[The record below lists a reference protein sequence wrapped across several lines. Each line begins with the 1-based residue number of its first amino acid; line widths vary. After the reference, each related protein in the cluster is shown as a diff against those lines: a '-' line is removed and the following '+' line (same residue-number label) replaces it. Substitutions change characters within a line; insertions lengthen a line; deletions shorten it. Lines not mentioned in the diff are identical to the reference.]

1 MKFFKINPNTDFD
14 LLCSFIN
21 PHKMG
26 QKIMSEKTKI
36 HFIFIKDISTP
47 AANILKQD
55 ALRIGAE
62 LITHKEVITAKIT
75 HSNALLMASKEQ
87 IQKLIAKEKLQDFG
101 LKNLALF
108 LQKDFLKPKKA
119 ELMAVINVNEDS
131 FNADSRVSYKD
142 FEERLNEILA
152 LNPEYIDIGAVSS
165 RPKSVYCGKE
175 EEFRYCGKEEEFRRL
190 KNVLDLIYDKNYYE
204 KAIFSLDSFD
214 EYCLEYALNKGFKF
228 INDISSLRNLN
239 LAKLAS
245 KYNAKYCLMHM
256 QNDPLTMQD
265 DPRYDDLLD
274 EMSSFFKEKLE
285 ILDTLGVKESILDVG
300 IGFGKSAEHNMI
312 LIKHLE
318 HFLQFKKPLLIGA
331 SRKSVIN
338 AYYESEV
345 KDRLAGTLYLHLKAF
360 ENGASIIRVHDLY
373 EHKQLFALAQ
383 AMDNIGV

>member
-1 MKFFKINPNTDFD
+1 MKFFKINPNTDFN

-55 ALRIGAE
+55 ALRVGAE
-62 LITHKEVITAKIT
+62 LITHKEVITAKII

-87 IQKLIAKEKLQDFG
+87 IQKLVVKEKLQDFG

-108 LQKDFLKPKKA
+108 LQKDFLKQKKA

-131 FNADSRVSYKD
+131 FNAKSRVSEED
-142 FEERLNEILA
+142 FEKRLNDFLA
-152 LNPEYIDIGAVSS
+152 LKPEYIDIGAVSS
-165 RPKSVYCGKE
+165 RPGSEYCGKE
-175 EEFRYCGKEEEFRRL
+175 EEFKRL
-190 KNVLDLIYDKNYYE
+190 KKVLDLIYEKNYYE
-204 KAIFSLDSFD
+204 QAIFSLDSFD
-214 EYCLEYALNKGFKF
+214 EYCLEYALNKGFKL
-228 INDISSLRNLN
+228 INDITSLRNLN

-245 KYNAKYCLMHM
+245 KYGAKYCLMHM
-256 QNDPLTMQD
+256 QNNPNNMQD
-265 DPRYDDLLD
+265 NPFYEDLLD
-274 EMSSFFKEKLE
+274 EMTLFFKEKLE
-285 ILDTLGVKESILDVG
+285 LLESFGVKESILDVG
-300 IGFGKSAEHNMI
+300 IGFGKSAGHNMI

-318 HFLQFKKPLLIGA
+318 HFLQFNKPLLIGA

-338 AYYESEV
+338 AYFQSEI

>member
-1 MKFFKINPNTDFD
+1 MKFFKINPNTDFN

-26 QKIMSEKTKI
+26 QKIMSKKTKI

-55 ALRIGAE
+55 ALRVGAE
-62 LITHKEVITAKIT
+62 LITHKEIITTKIT

-108 LQKDFLKPKKA
+108 LQKDFLKTKKA

-131 FNADSRVSYKD
+131 FNAKSRVSEED
-142 FEERLNEILA
+142 FEKRLNDFLA
-152 LNPEYIDIGAVSS
+152 LRPEYIDIGAVSS
-165 RPKSVYCGKE
+165 RPGSEYCGKE
-175 EEFRYCGKEEEFRRL
+175 EEFKRL
-190 KNVLDLIYDKNYYE
+190 KKVLDLIYEKNYHE

-214 EYCLEYALNKGFKF
+214 EYCLEYALNKGFKL
-228 INDISSLRNLN
+228 INDITSLRNLN

-245 KYNAKYCLMHM
+245 KYEAKYCLMHM
-256 QNDPLTMQD
+256 QNNPNNMQD
-265 DPRYDDLLD
+265 NPFYEDLLD
-274 EMSSFFKEKLE
+274 EMTLFFKEKLE
-285 ILDTLGVKESILDVG
+285 LLESFGVKESILDVG

-318 HFLQFKKPLLIGA
+318 HFLQFNKPLLIGA

-338 AYYESEV
+338 AYFQSEI

>member
-1 MKFFKINPNTDFD
+1 MKFFKINPNTDFN

-26 QKIMSEKTKI
+26 QKIMSKKTKI

-55 ALRIGAE
+55 ALRVGAE
-62 LITHKEVITAKIT
+62 LITHKEIITAKIT

-87 IQKLIAKEKLQDFG
+87 IQKLVVKEKLQDFG

-108 LQKDFLKPKKA
+108 LQKDFLKTKKA

-131 FNADSRVSYKD
+131 FNAKSRVSEED
-142 FEERLNEILA
+142 FEKRLNDFLA
-152 LNPEYIDIGAVSS
+152 LRPEYIDIGAVSS
-165 RPKSVYCGKE
+165 RPGSEYCGKE
-175 EEFRYCGKEEEFRRL
+175 EEFKRL
-190 KNVLDLIYDKNYYE
+190 KKVLDLIYEKNYHE

-214 EYCLEYALNKGFKF
+214 EYCLEYALNKGFKL
-228 INDISSLRNLN
+228 INDITSLRNLN

-245 KYNAKYCLMHM
+245 KYEAKYCLMHM
-256 QNDPLTMQD
+256 QNNPNNMQD
-265 DPRYDDLLD
+265 NPFYEDLLD
-274 EMSSFFKEKLE
+274 EMTLFFKEKLE
-285 ILDTLGVKESILDVG
+285 LLESFGVKESILDVG

-318 HFLQFKKPLLIGA
+318 HFLQFNKPLLIGA

-338 AYYESEV
+338 AYFQSEI

>member
-1 MKFFKINPNTDFD
+1 MKFFKINPNTDFN

-26 QKIMSEKTKI
+26 QKIMSEKTQI

-55 ALRIGAE
+55 ALRVGAE

-87 IQKLIAKEKLQDFG
+87 IQKLVVKEKLQDFG
-101 LKNLALF
+101 LKNLARF
-108 LQKDFLKPKKA
+108 LENGFSKPKQA

-165 RPKSVYCGKE
+165 RPKSV
-175 EEFRYCGKEEEFRRL
+175 YCGKEEEFRRL

-373 EHKQLFALAQ
+373 EHKQLFAMAN
-383 AMDNIGV
+383 AMQSIGV

>member
-1 MKFFKINPNTDFD
+1 MKFFKINPNTDFN

-55 ALRIGAE
+55 ALRVGAE

-108 LQKDFLKPKKA
+108 LQKDFLKTKKA

-131 FNADSRVSYKD
+131 FNAKSRVSEEG
-142 FEERLNEILA
+142 FEKRLNDFLA
-152 LNPEYIDIGAVSS
+152 LRPEYIDIGAVSS
-165 RPKSVYCGKE
+165 RPGSEYCGKE
-175 EEFRYCGKEEEFRRL
+175 EEFKRL
-190 KNVLDLIYDKNYYE
+190 KKVLDLIYEKNYHE

-214 EYCLEYALNKGFKF
+214 EYCLEYALNKGFKL
-228 INDISSLRNLN
+228 INDITSLRNLN

-245 KYNAKYCLMHM
+245 KYEAKYCLMHM
-256 QNDPLTMQD
+256 QNNPNNMQD
-265 DPRYDDLLD
+265 NPFYEDLLD
-274 EMSSFFKEKLE
+274 EMTLFFKEKLE
-285 ILDTLGVKESILDVG
+285 LLESFGVKESILDVG

-318 HFLQFKKPLLIGA
+318 HFLQFNKPLLIGA

-338 AYYESEV
+338 AYFQSEI

>member
-1 MKFFKINPNTDFD
+1 
-14 LLCSFIN
+14 
-21 PHKMG
+21 MG
-26 QKIMSEKTKI
+26 QKIMSEKTQI
-36 HFIFIKDISTP
+36 HFILIKDITTP

-55 ALRIGAE
+55 ALRVGAE

-75 HSNALLMASKEQ
+75 YSNALLMATKEQ
-87 IQKLIAKEKLQDFG
+87 IQKLINKEKLQDFG
-101 LKNLALF
+101 LKNLARF
-108 LQKDFLKPKKA
+108 LENDFSKPKQA

-165 RPKSVYCGKE
+165 RPKSV
-175 EEFRYCGKEEEFRRL
+175 YCGKEEEFRRL

-373 EHKQLFALAQ
+373 EHKQLFAMAN
-383 AMDNIGV
+383 AMQSIGV

>member
-1 MKFFKINPNTDFD
+1 MKFFKINPNTDFN

-26 QKIMSEKTKI
+26 QKIMSEKTQI
-36 HFIFIKDISTP
+36 HFILIKDIATP

-55 ALRIGAE
+55 ALRVGAE

-75 HSNALLMASKEQ
+75 YSNALLMATKEQ
-87 IQKLIAKEKLQDFG
+87 IQKLINKEKLQDFG
-101 LKNLALF
+101 LKNLARF
-108 LQKDFLKPKKA
+108 LENDFSKPKQA

-165 RPKSVYCGKE
+165 RPKSV
-175 EEFRYCGKEEEFRRL
+175 YCGKEEEFRRL

-331 SRKSVIN
+331 SRKSMFN

-373 EHKQLFALAQ
+373 EHKQLFAMAN
-383 AMDNIGV
+383 AMQSIGV

>member
-1 MKFFKINPNTDFD
+1 MKFFKINPNTDFN

-55 ALRIGAE
+55 ALRVGAE

-87 IQKLIAKEKLQDFG
+87 IQKLVVKEKLQDFG

-108 LQKDFLKPKKA
+108 LQKDFLKQKKA

-131 FNADSRVSYKD
+131 FNAKSRVSEED
-142 FEERLNEILA
+142 FEKKLNDFLA
-152 LNPEYIDIGAVSS
+152 LKPEYIDIGAVSS
-165 RPKSVYCGKE
+165 RPGSEYCGKE
-175 EEFRYCGKEEEFRRL
+175 EEFKRL
-190 KNVLDLIYDKNYYE
+190 KKVLDLIYEKNYYE
-204 KAIFSLDSFD
+204 QAIFSLDSFD
-214 EYCLEYALNKGFKF
+214 EYCLEYALNKGFKL
-228 INDISSLRNLN
+228 INDITSLRNLN

-245 KYNAKYCLMHM
+245 KYGAKYCLMHM
-256 QNDPLTMQD
+256 QNNPNNMQD
-265 DPRYDDLLD
+265 NPFYEDLLD
-274 EMSSFFKEKLE
+274 EMTLFFKEKLE
-285 ILDTLGVKESILDVG
+285 LLESFGVKESILDVG
-300 IGFGKSAEHNMI
+300 IGFGKSAGHNMI

-318 HFLQFKKPLLIGA
+318 HFLQFNKPLLIGA

-338 AYYESEV
+338 AYFQSEI

>member
-1 MKFFKINPNTDFD
+1 MKFFKINPNTDFN

-26 QKIMSEKTKI
+26 QKIMSKKTKI

-55 ALRIGAE
+55 ALRVGAE

-87 IQKLIAKEKLQDFG
+87 IQKLVVKEKLQDFG

-108 LQKDFLKPKKA
+108 LQKDFLKTKKA

-131 FNADSRVSYKD
+131 FNAKSRVSEED
-142 FEERLNEILA
+142 FEKRLNDFLA
-152 LNPEYIDIGAVSS
+152 LRPEYIDIGAVSS
-165 RPKSVYCGKE
+165 RPGSEYCGKE
-175 EEFRYCGKEEEFRRL
+175 EEFKRL
-190 KNVLDLIYDKNYYE
+190 KKVLDLIYEKNYHE

-214 EYCLEYALNKGFKF
+214 EYCLEYALNKGFKL
-228 INDISSLRNLN
+228 INDITSLRNLN

-245 KYNAKYCLMHM
+245 KYEAKYCLMHM
-256 QNDPLTMQD
+256 QNNPNNMQD
-265 DPRYDDLLD
+265 NPFYEDLLD
-274 EMSSFFKEKLE
+274 EMTLFFKEKLE
-285 ILDTLGVKESILDVG
+285 LLESFGVKESILDVG

-318 HFLQFKKPLLIGA
+318 HFLQFNKPLLIGA

-338 AYYESEV
+338 AYFQSEI

>member
-1 MKFFKINPNTDFD
+1 MKFFKINPNTDFN

-26 QKIMSEKTKI
+26 QKIMSEKTQI
-36 HFIFIKDISTP
+36 HFILIKDIATP

-55 ALRIGAE
+55 ALRVGAE

-75 HSNALLMASKEQ
+75 HSNTLLMATKEQ
-87 IQKLIAKEKLQDFG
+87 IQKLINKEKLQDFG
-101 LKNLALF
+101 LKNLARF
-108 LQKDFLKPKKA
+108 LENGFSKPKQA

-165 RPKSVYCGKE
+165 RPKSV
-175 EEFRYCGKEEEFRRL
+175 YCGKEEEFRRL

-331 SRKSVIN
+331 SRKNVIN

-373 EHKQLFALAQ
+373 EHKQLFAMAN
-383 AMDNIGV
+383 AMQSIGV

>member
-1 MKFFKINPNTDFD
+1 MKFFKINSNTDFN

-26 QKIMSEKTKI
+26 QKIMSEKAQI
-36 HFIFIKDISTP
+36 HFILIKDITTP

-55 ALRIGAE
+55 ALRVGAE

-75 HSNALLMASKEQ
+75 HSNALLMATKEQ
-87 IQKLIAKEKLQDFG
+87 IQKLINKEKLQDFG
-101 LKNLALF
+101 LKNLARF
-108 LQKDFLKPKKA
+108 LENDFSKPKQA

-165 RPKSVYCGKE
+165 RPKSV
-175 EEFRYCGKEEEFRRL
+175 YCGKEEEFRRL

-265 DPRYDDLLD
+265 NPRYDDLLD

-285 ILDTLGVKESILDVG
+285 ILDVLGVKESILDVG

-318 HFLQFKKPLLIGA
+318 HFLQFKKPLLVGA

-373 EHKQLFALAQ
+373 EHKQLFAMAN
-383 AMDNIGV
+383 AMQSIGV

>member
-1 MKFFKINPNTDFD
+1 MKFFKINPNTDFN

-26 QKIMSEKTKI
+26 QKIMSEKTQI
-36 HFIFIKDISTP
+36 HFILIKDIATP

-55 ALRIGAE
+55 ALRVGAE

-75 HSNALLMASKEQ
+75 HSNTLLMATKEQ
-87 IQKLIAKEKLQDFG
+87 IQKLINKEKLQDFG
-101 LKNLALF
+101 LKNLARF
-108 LQKDFLKPKKA
+108 LENGFSKPKQA

-373 EHKQLFALAQ
+373 EHKQLFAMAN
-383 AMDNIGV
+383 AMQSIGV

>member
-1 MKFFKINPNTDFD
+1 MKFFKINPNTDFN

-26 QKIMSEKTKI
+26 QKIMSEKTQI
-36 HFIFIKDISTP
+36 HFILIKDIATP

-55 ALRIGAE
+55 ALRVGAE

-75 HSNALLMASKEQ
+75 HSNTLLMATKEQ
-87 IQKLIAKEKLQDFG
+87 IQKLINKEKLQDFG
-101 LKNLALF
+101 LKNLARF
-108 LQKDFLKPKKA
+108 LENGFSKPKQA

-318 HFLQFKKPLLIGA
+318 HFLQFKKPLLVGA

-373 EHKQLFALAQ
+373 EHKQLFAMAN
-383 AMDNIGV
+383 AMQSIGV

>member
-1 MKFFKINPNTDFD
+1 MKFFKINPNTDFN

-55 ALRIGAE
+55 ALRVGAE

-87 IQKLIAKEKLQDFG
+87 IQKLVVKEKLQDFG
-101 LKNLALF
+101 LKNLTLF
-108 LQKDFLKPKKA
+108 LQKDFLKQKKA

-131 FNADSRVSYKD
+131 FNAKSRVSEED
-142 FEERLNEILA
+142 FEKRLNDFLA
-152 LNPEYIDIGAVSS
+152 LKPEYIDIGAVSS
-165 RPKSVYCGKE
+165 RPGSEYCGKE
-175 EEFRYCGKEEEFRRL
+175 EEFKRL
-190 KNVLDLIYDKNYYE
+190 KKVLDLIYEKNYYE
-204 KAIFSLDSFD
+204 QAIFSLDSFD
-214 EYCLEYALNKGFKF
+214 EYCLEYALNKGFKL
-228 INDISSLRNLN
+228 INDITSLRNLN

-245 KYNAKYCLMHM
+245 KYGAKYCLMHM
-256 QNDPLTMQD
+256 QNNPNNMQD
-265 DPRYDDLLD
+265 NPFYEDLLD
-274 EMSSFFKEKLE
+274 EMTLFFKEKLE
-285 ILDTLGVKESILDVG
+285 LLESFGVKESILDVG
-300 IGFGKSAEHNMI
+300 IGFGKSAGHNMI

-318 HFLQFKKPLLIGA
+318 HFLQFNKPLLIGA

-338 AYYESEV
+338 AYFQSEI

>member
-1 MKFFKINPNTDFD
+1 MKFFKINPNTDFN

-26 QKIMSEKTKI
+26 QKIMSEKTQI
-36 HFIFIKDISTP
+36 HFILIKDIATP

-55 ALRIGAE
+55 ALRVGAE

-75 HSNALLMASKEQ
+75 YSNALLMATKEQ
-87 IQKLIAKEKLQDFG
+87 IQKLINKEKLQDFG
-101 LKNLALF
+101 LKNLARF
-108 LQKDFLKPKKA
+108 LENDFSKPKQA

>member
-1 MKFFKINPNTDFD
+1 MKFFKINPNTDFN

-55 ALRIGAE
+55 ALRVGAE

-87 IQKLIAKEKLQDFG
+87 IQKLVVKEKLQDFG
-101 LKNLALF
+101 LKNLARF
-108 LQKDFLKPKKA
+108 LENGFSKPKQA

-165 RPKSVYCGKE
+165 RPKSV
-175 EEFRYCGKEEEFRRL
+175 YCGKEEEFRRL

-373 EHKQLFALAQ
+373 EHKQLFAMAN
-383 AMDNIGV
+383 AMQSIGV

>member
-1 MKFFKINPNTDFD
+1 MKFFKINPNTDFN

-26 QKIMSEKTKI
+26 QKIMSEKTQI
-36 HFIFIKDISTP
+36 HFILIKDIATP

-55 ALRIGAE
+55 ALRVGAE

-75 HSNALLMASKEQ
+75 HSNALLMATKEQ
-87 IQKLIAKEKLQDFG
+87 IQKLINKEKLQDFG
-101 LKNLALF
+101 LKNLARF
-108 LQKDFLKPKKA
+108 LENDFSKPKQV

-131 FNADSRVSYKD
+131 FNADSRVNYKD

-165 RPKSVYCGKE
+165 RPKSV
-175 EEFRYCGKEEEFRRL
+175 YCGKEEEFRRL

-285 ILDTLGVKESILDVG
+285 ILDALGVKESILDVG

-318 HFLQFKKPLLIGA
+318 HFLQFKKPLLVGA

-373 EHKQLFALAQ
+373 EHKQLFAMAN
-383 AMDNIGV
+383 AMQSIGV